1 MLGVSVEACELP
13 LSLRV
18 LVASALTLSLR
29 LPGQVTNMLNT
40 PKNIYIHTYITPFL
54 RLQNTTCLDIP
65 LVFFIFMHVML
76 GEIHTSCPVQFLIG
90 LGCLKNKSKGIISI
104 IGS

>member
-1 MLGVSVEACELP
+1 MLGVSVEAWELP

-40 PKNIYIHTYITPFL
+40 YF
-54 RLQNTTCLDIP
+54 
-65 LVFFIFMHVML
+65 
-76 GEIHTSCPVQFLIG
+76 
-90 LGCLKNKSKGIISI
+90 
-104 IGS
+104 